1 MGSAVQLRVVWDE
14 PEPEGVTRQGC
25 PAGPDVPDRGDV
37 SLLALLFL
45 LNAIPVAGDLAG
57 VGRWSPGL
65 VGFAVAAM
73 LLTGRELWSQ
83 LCALARAKTER
94 TGSP

>member
-1 MGSAVQLRVVWDE
+1 MGSAVQLRVVRDE
-14 PEPEGVTRQGC
+14 PEPEGGPRQGC
-25 PAGPDVPDRGDV
+25 PAGPAVPDRGDHA
-37 SLLALLFL
+37 LLAVLFL

-57 VGRWSPGL
+57 LGRWSPGI

-83 LCALARAKTER
+83 LRARARAKT
-94 TGSP
+94 GSEGAP